1 MAKRKVIF
9 SFDAM
14 CEWETALVINNL
26 FSKETQ
32 MINGKCNQRNKK
44 FLWWTNFCLWF
55 IKMFSM

>member
-26 FSKETQ
+26 FSKE
-32 MINGKCNQRNKK
+32 RN
-44 FLWWTNFCLWF
+44 TNDKW
-55 IKMFSM
+55 KM